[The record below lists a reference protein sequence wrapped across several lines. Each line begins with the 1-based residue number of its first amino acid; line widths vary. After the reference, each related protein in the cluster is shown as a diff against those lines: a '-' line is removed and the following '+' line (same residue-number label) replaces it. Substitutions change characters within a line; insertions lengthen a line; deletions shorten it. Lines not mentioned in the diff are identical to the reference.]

1 MTREDI
7 TEINPDAILYDGL
20 DDAIIGMA
28 ERITMNPVVAYDR
41 HKTIQIL
48 FTQMIVEDSELPELE
63 SMGMSVE
70 DRKYEMAMEH
80 FDYNILGGW
89 LGENT
94 PIFVTL
100 NAYEQEE
107 E

>member
-1 MTREDI
+1 MTREEI
-7 TEINPDAILYDGL
+7 AEINPDAILYDGL
-20 DDAIIGMA
+20 DEAIIGIA
-28 ERITMNPVVAYDR
+28 ERLTMNTVVAYDKD
-41 HKTIQIL
+41 KTIEIL
-48 FTQMIVEDSELPELE
+48 MRDMTVEDSELPELE

-94 PIFVTL
+94 L
-100 NAYEQEE
+100 SL
-107 E
+107 